1 MSFRRLGE
9 IMPQTL
15 EGMGLLQR
23 VQAMRVLRAWPRVA
37 GRAAPEL
44 AGGAQAVE
52 LRAGVLSV
60 RVPDGHLARVLER
73 ASAEIVRALNAEV
86 GERAVERVVRVG

>member
-23 VQAMRVLRAWPRVA
+23 VQSMRVLRAWPRVA

-44 AGGAQAVE
+44 AAGAQAVE
-52 LRAGVLSV
+52 LRGGVLSV
-60 RVPDGHLARVLER
+60 RVADGHLARVLER
-73 ASAEIVRALNAEV
+73 RSAEIVRALNAEV
-86 GERAVERVVRVG
+86 GERAVERVVCVG

>member
-23 VQAMRVLRAWPRVA
+23 LQAMRVLRSRPRAV

-52 LRAGVLSV
+52 LRDGVLAV
-60 RVPDGHLARVLER
+60 RVPDGLPARQLER
-73 ASAEIVRALNAEV
+73 AAAEIVRALNAEV
-86 GERAVERVVRVG
+86 GERAVERVVRVR